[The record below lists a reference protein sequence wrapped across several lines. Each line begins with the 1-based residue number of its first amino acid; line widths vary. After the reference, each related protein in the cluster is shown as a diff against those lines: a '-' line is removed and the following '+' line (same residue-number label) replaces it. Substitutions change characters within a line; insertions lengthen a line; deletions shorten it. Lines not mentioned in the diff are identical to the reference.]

1 MDAQTVRI
9 TQSVFDFRRWIH
21 ECPGQSKCCPTCKA
35 KATTRDLRP
44 LFAKR
49 VLVVDKSE
57 EYRLQELLDTEKT
70 KNVELQSA
78 LSAIKLEMAV
88 QKEECS
94 KLRDEY
100 EKLKQ
105 HAIIHD
111 MSSQSSSS
119 HREIMYKMS
128 MHKNIEISREGGCR
142 AMTFGKRIQTLIL
155 SQKSMVTLF
164 PGYGVRFVSAY
175 NLQPTV
181 YFRMSP
187 KAIRDLSLDSD
198 EELLAAAAHD
208 VNAYIYSVTDK
219 TPVATITPS
228 QSPIWVTAFDKTR
241 TRCLHLGS
249 QQGITYI
256 YDVRDC
262 RTHLEQLT
270 TPGDCSPVIA
280 IESMPATE
288 GFPFGG
294 FIVCTLQSLWFYEY
308 TGSERIEQTKLAV
321 EGPFVSINYD
331 DQTNVLLI
339 ATRSKHSPK
348 QRARLIVTKLTKID
362 DTTVIR
368 TICIIPGSEMNP
380 TMTRST
386 QITIGNDS
394 LVASY
399 LQDTKILN
407 TWNASTG
414 ARMQGFN
421 VDDCIVDMVPMYLSN
436 GTLLGTLSDS
446 KCRIFQLNPV

>member
-1 MDAQTVRI
+1 M
-9 TQSVFDFRRWIH
+9 
-21 ECPGQSKCCPTCKA
+21 
-35 KATTRDLRP
+35 
-44 LFAKR
+44 
-49 VLVVDKSE
+49 VDKSE

-70 KNVELQSA
+70 KNVELQST

-100 EKLKQ
+100 EKFRKHSL
-105 HAIIHD
+105 IHE
-111 MSSQSSSS
+111 MSSQSSTQ
-119 HREIMYKMS
+119 REMMYKMS
-128 MHKNIEISREGGCR
+128 MHKNIEINREGGCR
-142 AMTFGKRIQTLIL
+142 ALTFGKRIQTLIL
-155 SQKSMVTLF
+155 SQKSTVTLF

-208 VNAYIYSVTDK
+208 VNAYIYSVTNN

-228 QSPIWVTAFDKTR
+228 TASIWATAFDKTR
-241 TRCLHLGS
+241 SRYLHLGS

-256 YDVRDC
+256 YDVRNC
-262 RTHLEQLT
+262 MTHVEQLT
-270 TPGDCSPVIA
+270 TPGDCSPVIG
-280 IESMPATE
+280 IESMPVCE

-308 TGSERIEQTKLAV
+308 TGSERIIQTKLTI
-321 EGPFVSINYD
+321 EGPFVSINFD

-339 ATRSKHSPK
+339 ATRSKHNPK

-362 DTTVIR
+362 DTTVLR
-368 TICIIPGSEMNP
+368 TMCTIQGSEKNP
-380 TMTRST
+380 IMARST
-386 QITIGNDS
+386 QITMGDDS

-407 TWNASTG
+407 TWNANTG
-414 ARMQGFN
+414 ARMLGFN
-421 VDDCIVDMVPMYLSN
+421 VDDCILDMVPMYLNN
-436 GTLLGTLSDS
+436 GTLLATLSES
-446 KCRIFQLNPV
+446 KCRIFQLNSV